1 MNSLTMLRSGHVY
14 GCYVR
19 EARYEFLRLARTPS
33 FVLPTLLFPAL
44 FYLLFGVVLARGH
57 AGGDAARYLLATY
70 GVFGI
75 MGASLFGFGVTI
87 AIERERG
94 FLTLKRAL
102 PMPPGAYLF
111 AKLMMAMIF
120 AAIISLMLDILAVT
134 LGGVT
139 LAPNQWLA
147 LFGINVFGTIPFC
160 AVGLWLGT
168 LVSGSA
174 APALVNLLYLP
185 MSFLSGLWLPLHLL
199 PDFISRFAPL
209 WPSYHLGQIALGVVG
224 GSAGTSPLMHAGALL
239 ATALAFFSL
248 ALRRLDRAADAPGS

>member
-1 MNSLTMLRSGHVY
+1 MIALTTLGSGRVL
-14 GCYVR
+14 GCYLR
-19 EARYEFLRLARTPS
+19 EAKYEFLRLARTPS
-33 FVLPTLLFPAL
+33 FVMPTLLFPAL
-44 FYLLFGVVLARGH
+44 FYLLFGIVLARGNSS
-57 AGGDAARYLLATY
+57 GDAARYLLATY

-120 AAIISLMLDILAVT
+120 AAIISLMLAILAAT

-139 LAPNQWLA
+139 LAPTQWLA
-147 LFGINVFGTIPFC
+147 LFAINIVGTIPFC

-224 GSAGTSPLMHAGALL
+224 ASTGTSPLIHAGVLM
-239 ATALAFFSL
+239 ATAIAFFSL

>member
-1 MNSLTMLRSGHVY
+1 MNTLTNLGSGNVL
-14 GCYVR
+14 GCYLR
-19 EARYEFLRLARTPS
+19 EAKYEFLRLARTPS

-44 FYLLFGVVLARGH
+44 FYLLFGVVLARGN
-57 AGGDAARYLLATY
+57 ASGDAARYLLATY

-120 AAIISLMLDILAVT
+120 AAIISLMLAILAAT

-139 LAPNQWLA
+139 LAPTQWLA
-147 LFGINVFGTIPFC
+147 LFAINIFGTIPFC

-168 LVSGSA
+168 LVGGSA

-185 MSFLSGLWLPLHLL
+185 MSFLSGLWLPLNLL

-224 GSAGTSPLMHAGALL
+224 ASTGTSPLIHAAVLL
-239 ATALAFFSL
+239 ATAMVFFTL
-248 ALRRLDRAADAPGS
+248 ALRRLDRAAAAPGS